1 MQFLKENKKIVFAIL
16 LLPVFLFYLDG
27 HLIGWIRDF
36 GEKRSYVNSLL
47 DSVDPLINFLSHGTT
62 IMVIICAILLCGKL
76 FNKRLYE
83 VGKSL
88 AISFVFSGVVV
99 QILKHIIGRGRPRLL
114 DNLDFI
120 GPSLKSGYDS
130 FPSGHTA
137 VAFCMAYVLTQ
148 HFPKYK
154 VIIYLFAVIVGFERF
169 RDAAH
174 FPSDVLAGAI
184 LGLIVAKLLSI
195 KIINYGSQQNAGD
208 NNPAT

>member
-1 MQFLKENKKIVFAIL
+1 MQFLKENKKLIFAIF

-27 HLIGWIRDF
+27 HLNGWIRDF
-36 GEKRSYVNSLL
+36 GEKRLYINSLL
-47 DSVDPLINFLSHGTT
+47 DSVDHLINFLSHGTT
-62 IMVIICAILLCGKL
+62 LLAIACALLLCGKL

-88 AISFVFSGVVV
+88 VISFVFSGVIV
-99 QILKHIIGRGRPRLL
+99 QILKHIAGRGRPRLL

-120 GPSLKSGYDS
+120 GPTLKSGYDS

-137 VAFCMAYVLTQ
+137 VAFCMAYVLAQ

-154 VIIYLFAVIVGFERF
+154 VIFYLFAGIVGFERF
-169 RDAAH
+169 EDAAH

-184 LGLIVAKLLSI
+184 LGVIVAKLLSI
-195 KIINYGSQQNAGD
+195 KIINYVSQQNAGD
-208 NNPAT
+208 TNPAT

>member
-1 MQFLKENKKIVFAIL
+1 MQFLKKNKIIVFAIF

-36 GEKRSYVNSLL
+36 VQKRSHMNSLL
-47 DSVDPLINFLSHGTT
+47 NSVDHLINFLSHGTT
-62 IMVIICAILLCGKL
+62 LLAVACALLLFGKL

-88 AISFVFSGVVV
+88 VISFVFSGVVV
-99 QILKHIIGRGRPRLL
+99 QILKHIAGRGRPRLL

-120 GPSLKSGYDS
+120 GPTFKSGYDS

-137 VAFCMAYVLTQ
+137 VVFCMAYVLAQ

-154 VIIYLFAVIVGFERF
+154 FIFYLFAVIVGFERF
-169 RDAAH
+169 EDAAH